1 MRCQRNPSR
10 GLVIAAGTVT
20 TVTSSDIT
28 WVPAGWRVKGEET
41 LLEPDTTARFQI
53 TVSGSAQIEVT
64 DPFHLNET
72 RSYDEYLM
80 MLEGIGDVKGNSEG
94 WLTMTAGCGPSGPG
108 PCRFVPYLA
117 FEAFGL
123 PTPPGGGRYY
133 FYPVGEV
140 IVEQ

>member
-1 MRCQRNPSR
+1 MLKAAAATSSFPARAPAAATRKRTISPPSIPLLLRRALKFLRDDMSANSTSCATAKRRLVHRLEPGRRTMRCQRNPSR

-64 DPFHLNET
+64 DPFHL
-72 RSYDEYLM
+72 
-80 MLEGIGDVKGNSEG
+80 
-94 WLTMTAGCGPSGPG
+94 
-108 PCRFVPYLA
+108 
-117 FEAFGL
+117 
-123 PTPPGGGRYY
+123 
-133 FYPVGEV
+133 
-140 IVEQ
+140 